1 MGQNQ
6 YYPDNSPAFK
16 TVLLDTSDH
25 SVVDGNG
32 SENAT
37 FSSSDTKYELTY
49 VKAGLSYK
57 YIVLRTT
64 GDMNLIHHSAS
75 GNGANYKCE
84 LSHSA
89 PKF

>member
-6 YYPDNSPAFK
+6 YYPDNNPAFK

-32 SENAT
+32 NETAT
-37 FSSSDTKYELTY
+37 FTSSDTKYEFTY
-49 VKAGLSYK
+49 IKAGLSYK

-64 GDMNLIHHSAS
+64 GDMNLIHHFAS

-84 LSHSA
+84 LFHSA